1 LQAGCQKQSS
11 RGASCRHAASDLSW
25 GVTTVNP
32 QGEATIRKP
41 DEVRIN
47 REIREREVRLI
58 AADGSQVGV
67 VSIEEALRRAEES
80 QMDLVEVAPEAKPPV
95 CKIYDYKK
103 VVYEKKKKLKE
114 SRKKTS
120 VQQLKEVKMRVA
132 IDVHDRDMKLKHA
145 REFLEHGDKVKF
157 TVVFRGREITKPELG
172 DKLVEAIRVKLAD
185 IGEIETPSTR
195 LGKQISLIMARRK
208 DWKPA
213 TPAKPQ

>member
-1 LQAGCQKQSS
+1 M
-11 RGASCRHAASDLSW
+11 
-25 GVTTVNP
+25 NP